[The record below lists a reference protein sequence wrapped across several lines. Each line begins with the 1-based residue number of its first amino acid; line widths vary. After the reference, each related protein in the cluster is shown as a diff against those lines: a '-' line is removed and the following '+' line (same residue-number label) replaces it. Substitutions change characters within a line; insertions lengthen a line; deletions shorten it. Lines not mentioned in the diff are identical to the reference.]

1 MPKLDRE
8 MLEWTGA
15 GDEARLM
22 SSCSTT
28 MPSEY
33 AYGPGKWPAGH
44 QGRHLLTRT
53 HGRGEEEGLDRHSM
67 KNDWKRIFPEGDR

>member
-1 MPKLDRE
+1 

-15 GDEARLM
+15 GAGARLM
-22 SSCSTT
+22 
-28 MPSEY
+28 MLVLHDDAEREY
-33 AYGPGKWPAGH
+33 AYGPAKWPAGH

-67 KNDWKRIFPEGDR
+67 KNDWKTIFPEGDR